1 VGLTPLRWAGL
12 SAAVVFAVASVWAY
26 RRGRIGNGDLL
37 LRFLVFVLPLLA
49 VSLEPGVFTWVLDQ
63 FSFKKGA
70 RSRTLGATIV
80 AVGVLYAFTYLLATR
95 QERTRR
101 DLTRLIENLALE
113 QFRLTTEIEQFAG
126 AVAIVIPAYNE
137 ASNITQVLASLPEE
151 VSGLPVRAIVVDD
164 GSADDTTEVARVAGA
179 AAAVR
184 LPMNRGGG
192 AAVRTGYSL
201 ALATGARVVVTMDA
215 DGQHQASELPR
226 LIDPIIAGEVD
237 VVSGSR
243 VLGAA
248 DPNHPARELGIK
260 VFAWLLSA
268 LTASRVTD
276 PSCGYR
282 AVRAEALRE
291 LELYQD
297 QFHVAE
303 FLLEASKRKLTM
315 REVPV
320 TVTSRLSGT
329 SKKPPRFRYGVGFAN
344 ALLRAWLR

>member
-1 VGLTPLRWAGL
+1 VGLSPLRWAGIA
-12 SAAVVFAVASVWAY
+12 AAVVFAVASIIAY
-26 RRGRIGNGDLL
+26 RRGRIGNGDLV
-37 LRFLVFVLPLLA
+37 LRFLVFVVPLLV
-49 VSLEPGVFTWVLDQ
+49 VSLEPNVFTWGLDQ
-63 FSFKKGA
+63 FSFHRGE
-70 RSRTLGATIV
+70 RNRTLGAAIV
-80 AVGVLYAFTYLLATR
+80 AVAVLYAFTFLLAGR

-101 DLTRLIENLALE
+101 DVTRLVENLALE
-113 QFRLTTEIEQFAG
+113 QFKQTADLERFAG
-126 AVAIVIPAYNE
+126 AAAIVIPAFNE
-137 ASNITQVLASLPEE
+137 AANIPQVLASLPDD
-151 VSGLPVRAIVVDD
+151 VCGLSVQVIVVDD
-164 GSADDTTEVARVAGA
+164 GSDDDTTDVARA
-179 AAAVR
+179 ARVAAVR

-201 ALATGARVVVTMDA
+201 ALITGAEVVVTMDA

-226 LIDPIIAGEVD
+226 LIQPILEGEAD

-248 DPNHPARELGIK
+248 DPNHIARELGIK
-260 VFAWLLSA
+260 AFAWLISA
-268 LTASRVTD
+268 LTRSRVTD

-303 FLLEASKRKLTM
+303 FLLESSKRKLTM
-315 REVPV
+315 VEVPV

-329 SKKPPRFRYGVGFAN
+329 SKKPAHFRYGLGFAN

>member
-1 VGLTPLRWAGL
+1 MGLTPLRWAGL
-12 SAAVVFAVASVWAY
+12 IAAVIFAVASVWAY
-26 RRGRIGNGDLL
+26 RRGRMGNGDLL
-37 LRFLVFVLPLLA
+37 LRLLVFVVPLLA
-49 VSLEPGVFTWVLDQ
+49 VSLEPAVFTWVLDQ
-63 FSFKKGA
+63 FSFRKGA
-70 RSRTLGATIV
+70 PRGRTLGATIV
-80 AVGVLYAFTYLLATR
+80 AVGILYAFTYLLATR

-113 QFRLTTEIEQFAG
+113 QFRLTTNLEQFAG

-137 ASNITQVLASLPEE
+137 ASNITQVLASLPGE

-164 GSADDTTEVARVAGA
+164 GSADDTTEVARGAG

-201 ALATGARVVVTMDA
+201 ALATGARLVVTMDA

-226 LIDPIIAGEVD
+226 LIDPILDGQAD

-248 DPNHPARELGIK
+248 DPNHPARELGIR

-282 AVRAEALRE
+282 AVRAEALRDF
-291 LELYQD
+291 ELYQD

-315 REVPV
+315 LEVPV
-320 TVTSRLSGT
+320 TVRTRISGT
-329 SKKPPRFRYGVGFAN
+329 SKKPPHFRYGVGFAN